1 MDKTIMEL
9 KGFLVRTINR
19 EREIEIEIRYLRKEY
34 ESLKQV
40 EHELEKIIDTAELE
54 NEESEDSND

>member
-19 EREIEIEIRYLRKEY
+19 KREIEIEIRDLRKEY
-34 ESLKQV
+34 ESLKQDF
-40 EHELEKIIDTAELE
+40 LKK
-54 NEESEDSND
+54 